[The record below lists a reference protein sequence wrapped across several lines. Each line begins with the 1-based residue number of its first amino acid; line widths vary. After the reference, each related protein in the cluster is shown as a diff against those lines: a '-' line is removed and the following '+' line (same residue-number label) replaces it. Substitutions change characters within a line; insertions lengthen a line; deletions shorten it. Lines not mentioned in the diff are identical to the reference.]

1 MLSSYWDTHAYFH
14 KLQQWIGKACIWLLL
29 YMSIIFSFY
38 LGCNFT
44 GGEIRLLSS
53 LPWPTTVYMY
63 FSSLHLAVLYLQ
75 NTSQLTCTNTWTFE
89 SIYKSLPVG
98 VATIGQP
105 SLEHL
110 QKLVLGVRELCSD
123 AVQCSSSQFELE
135 PEDVPL
141 CRNIYNFIQDTT
153 KVIRG

>member
-1 MLSSYWDTHAYFH
+1 MLSSYWDTCVYFH

-29 YMSIIFSFY
+29 YMTIIFSFY

-75 NTSQLTCTNTWTFE
+75 ITSQLTCANTSTSE

-98 VATIGQP
+98 VVTSGQP

-110 QKLVLGVRELCSD
+110 PKLVLWVRELFSD
-123 AVQCSSSQFELE
+123 AVQCSSPHFELE
-135 PEDVPL
+135 PEVVAL
-141 CRNIYNFIQDTT
+141 CRHI
-153 KVIRG
+153 